1 MPNRHI
7 ITGQKIDPAK
17 LQRAKALRRNMTPA
31 EKRLWTALRANR
43 LQGFH
48 FRRQQI
54 IDGFIVDFYC
64 HAAGLVVEVDGP
76 VHDQQADYDAER
88 DRVLSARG
96 LRILRV
102 HNSEVMQDL
111 KDVLARIEAAC
122 KKELAKKLPSPRRG
136 GAGGELPSPRREG
149 ATGEL
154 PSPRRGGA
162 GGELPSPRRGGAGGG
177 VP

>member
-7 ITGQKIDPAK
+7 ITGQRIDPAK
-17 LQRAKALRRNMTPA
+17 LQQAKALRRNMTLA

-64 HAAGLVVEVDGP
+64 HAASLVVEVDGP

-88 DRVLSARG
+88 DRTLSTRG

-102 HNSEVMQDL
+102 HNSEVLQDL
-111 KDVLARIEAAC
+111 KGVLARIEAAC
-122 KKELAKKLPSPRRG
+122 KEGLEKKLPSPRG
-136 GAGGELPSPRREG
+136 
-149 ATGEL
+149 
-154 PSPRRGGA
+154 
-162 GGELPSPRRGGAGGG
+162 GGAGGG

>member
-1 MPNRHI
+1 MMGRRRKETVVSKRHV

-17 LQRAKALRRNMTPA
+17 LQQAKALRRNMTPA

-54 IDGFIVDFYC
+54 IGGFIVDFYC
-64 HAAGLVVEVDGP
+64 HAASLVVEVDGP

-88 DRVLSARG
+88 DRTLSIRG

-102 HNSEVMQDL
+102 HNTEVMQDL
-111 KDVLARIEAAC
+111 KGVLARIEAAC
-122 KKELAKKLPSPRRG
+122 KEGLKKKLPSPH
-136 GAGGELPSPRREG
+136 
-149 ATGEL
+149 
-154 PSPRRGGA
+154 
-162 GGELPSPRRGGAGGG
+162 RGGAGGG